1 MDFRCETVGKY
12 VLPVFRSLVAKE
24 LIKNYDL
31 TQVETA
37 KKLGTTQAAIS
48 QYVNSKRAFKDT
60 AQIDKLLPRIQAI
73 ARETAK
79 YLINDELN
87 SDEVAAYFCKL
98 CSSFSEIKSNQKGDN
113 YVI

>member
-48 QYVNSKRAFKDT
+48 QYVNSKRAFKDM
-60 AQIDKLLPRIQAI
+60 AQIDKLLPRIQAV
-73 ARETAK
+73 AQETAK
-79 YLINDELN
+79 YLANNELN
-87 SDEVAAYFCKL
+87 SDEVAAYVCRL
-98 CSSFSEIKSNQKGDN
+98 CSSFSEVESNQMGDN
-113 YVI
+113 Y